1 MSKELEYSDMVS
13 LLNKTK
19 EELEEELENKLYLV
33 RMDGEFAPMV
43 LNKTGFIEFLQVIKE
58 VRDGATIESNPT
70 EGID

>member
-1 MSKELEYSDMVS
+1 MSKELEYSDMES

-43 LNKTGFIEFLQVIKE
+43 LNKSGFIEFLQVIKE
-58 VRDGATIESNPT
+58 LKDGATIEPNPT

>member
-1 MSKELEYSDMVS
+1 MSKELEYSDMES

-33 RMDGEFAPMV
+33 RMDGEFGPMV
-43 LNKTGFIEFLQVIKE
+43 LNKTGFIEFLQAIKE
-58 VRDGATIESNPT
+58 IRDAATIESNPT